1 MYEETTRLIR
11 VSVEPQFLENQSH
24 PDEGKF
30 VWAYT
35 ITVHNTGW
43 ETVKLMTR
51 HWIITDGLG
60 RTQEIKGDGV
70 VGEQPTL
77 KPGDSF
83 QYTSGCPLNTS
94 SGLMRGSYQM
104 INEMMQ
110 VFDVIIPVFSL
121 DSPYDKHSVN

>member
-1 MYEETTRLIR
+1 MYEETTRLIS
-11 VSVEPQFLENQSH
+11 VSVEPHYLENQSQ
-24 PDEGKF
+24 PDAGKF

-35 ITVHNTGW
+35 INVRNTGW

-60 RTQEIKGDGV
+60 RTQEVKGDGV

-83 QYTSGCPLNTS
+83 QYTSACPLGTS
-94 SGLMRGSYQM
+94 SGMMRGSYQM

-110 VFDVIIPVFSL
+110 VFDVNIPAFSL